1 MKGKILEGKKFNVQQ
16 SKWAQ
21 SLPEGAVEINWNAYH
36 KKVVNKNKWSK
47 AVYTK
52 PINRDGV
59 VNKSFG
65 IISIETA
72 EIWKAKN
79 PPRKNSLLSAS
90 LVSVIS
96 SSHQRKHTHLRHTC
110 EKCKGKSQHTRA
122 VLTPLFNFLN
132 YQAPLIVTQSHMKE
146 KEKTKTSQATS
157 STLQRGRGISSFLS
171 DDLSYK
177 GSVMFLKKMKEKSHG
192 SKCFL

>member
-59 VNKSFG
+59 VNKSLS

-72 EIWKAKN
+72 EFWKAKN
-79 PPRKNSLLSAS
+79 P
-90 LVSVIS
+90 
-96 SSHQRKHTHLRHTC
+96 Q
-110 EKCKGKSQHTRA
+110 
-122 VLTPLFNFLN
+122 
-132 YQAPLIVTQSHMKE
+132 
-146 KEKTKTSQATS
+146 EKTAFFQ
-157 STLQRGRGISSFLS
+157 QVLS
-171 DDLSYK
+171 LS
-177 GSVMFLKKMKEKSHG
+177 
-192 SKCFL
+192 